1 MACYNYSWSD
11 PVIEDAT
18 VTCPA
23 CWEEI
28 VLEVDL
34 SAGSAEYTED
44 CSVCCRPMSVRL
56 IVDEDEGS
64 FRVEVQ
70 PESD

>member
-1 MACYNYSWSD
+1 ML
-11 PVIEDAT
+11 EDAT

-28 VLEVDL
+28 VLELDL
-34 SAGSAEYTED
+34 SAGSAVYTED
-44 CSVCCRPMSVRL
+44 CPVCCRPMLVRL
-56 IVDEDEGS
+56 NVDEDSGEFTVS
-64 FRVEVQ
+64 VE

>member
-1 MACYNYSWSD
+1 ML
-11 PVIEDAT
+11 EDAT

-28 VLEVDL
+28 VLELDL
-34 SAGSAEYTED
+34 SAGSAVYTED
-44 CSVCCRPMSVRL
+44 CSVCCRPMLVRL
-56 IVDEDEGS
+56 NVDEDSGEFTVS
-64 FRVEVQ
+64 VE

>member
-1 MACYNYSWSD
+1 MLEEA
-11 PVIEDAT
+11 V

-28 VLEVDL
+28 ALEVDL
-34 SAGSAEYTED
+34 SAGSATYTED
-44 CSVCCRPMSVRL
+44 CPVCCRPMTVRL
-56 IVDEDEGS
+56 LVGDEGD
-64 FRVEVQ
+64 FEVLVE

>member
-1 MACYNYSWSD
+1 MLEE
-11 PVIEDAT
+11 VV

-23 CWEEI
+23 CWEDI

-34 SAGSAEYTED
+34 SAGDEQEYAED
-44 CSVCCRPMSVRL
+44 CSVCCRPMTVHVTVSGDGERCSV
-56 IVDEDEGS
+56 S
-64 FRVEVQ
+64 VE